1 MQKIANVAIMALLNA
16 ELMTIG
22 FDEQKEVKI
31 QVDYIRDQCYG
42 SSTDRTVCWMMPKE
56 TKMTETTV

>member
-1 MQKIANVAIMALLNA
+1 MALLNA